1 MAKLSRCFHDAKV
14 VNYEKKR
21 ITSKELARLLGV
33 SSATISRAFS
43 TNARISEQTRARVV
57 AMAQQ
62 HGYQPNAIA
71 RTLNSRRS
79 RLVAVV
85 VNAIGN
91 QCEAEQLEL
100 LVHRLQARA
109 LVPIILCCA
118 DYTDRLQLMR
128 LASTYQVDHAVIVSD
143 VVPLKDAVQIFRTN
157 RPIIVSAEPI
167 EDTRVS
173 CVRVDGTEAASQII
187 DKLVGHGRRHF
198 AYLYGRNSS
207 WIDKQR
213 RNWFSNAL
221 ARHGLAFE
229 AEGHG
234 DYSYDSGFKEASLL
248 LRRSKVDA
256 LVCGNDVMAIGARD
270 AAIRLLNRNVPGDLA
285 IVGQDGITMASWEC
299 HDLTS
304 LALDQVA
311 FIDAIVQLIERRE
324 TGHGETPTIVLK
336 CTARWGST
344 T

>member
-1 MAKLSRCFHDAKV
+1 VK
-14 VNYEKKR
+14 ER
-21 ITSKELARLLGV
+21 ITSKELARLVGV

-43 TNARISEQTRARVV
+43 TNGRISEQTRARVL

-62 HGYQPNAIA
+62 YGYQPNAIA
-71 RTLNSRRS
+71 RTLNNRRS

-85 VNAIGN
+85 VNTIGN

-109 LVPIILCCA
+109 LVPIILCCG
-118 DYTDRLQLMR
+118 DNTDRLQLMR
-128 LASTYQVDHAVIVSD
+128 LASTYQVDHAVIASD
-143 VVPLKDAVQIFRTN
+143 LVPLKDAVQIFRTTW
-157 RPIIVSAEPI
+157 PIIVSAEPI

-173 CVRVDGTEAASQII
+173 CVRVDGEEAASQIV
-187 DKLVGHGRRHF
+187 DKLVGDGRGHF
-198 AYLYGRNSS
+198 AYLYGRSSS

-213 RNWFSNAL
+213 RDWFSRAL

-234 DYSYDSGFKEASLL
+234 NYSYDSGFKEASLL

-256 LVCGNDVMAIGARD
+256 LVCGNDVMAIGAHD
-270 AAIRLLNRNVPGDLA
+270 AAIRLLNRHVPGDLA
-285 IVGQDGITMASWEC
+285 IVGQDGIGMAGWEC
-299 HDLTS
+299 HDLTT
-304 LALDQVA
+304 LALDHVA
-311 FIDAIVQLIERRE
+311 LIDAIVQLIERHE
-324 TGHGETPTIVLK
+324 TGSGAASTIVIK
-336 CTARWGST
+336 CRARWGST

>member
-1 MAKLSRCFHDAKV
+1 
-14 VNYEKKR
+14 VNCVKER
-21 ITSKELARLLGV
+21 ITSKELAKLVGV

-43 TNARISEQTRARVV
+43 TNARISEQTRGRVL

-62 HGYQPNAIA
+62 YGYQPNAIA
-71 RTLNSRRS
+71 RTLNNRQS

-85 VNAIGN
+85 VNAISN

-109 LVPIILCCA
+109 LVPIILCCG
-118 DYTDRLQLMR
+118 DNTDRLQLMR
-128 LASTYQVDHAVIVSD
+128 LASTYQVDHAIIVSD
-143 VVPLKDAVQIFRTN
+143 LVPLKDAVQIFRTTW
-157 RPIIVSAEPI
+157 PIIVSAGPI

-173 CVRVDGTEAASQII
+173 YVRVDGAEAASQII
-187 DKLVGHGRRHF
+187 DQLVGDGREHF
-198 AYLYGRNSS
+198 AYLHGRNSS

-213 RNWFSNAL
+213 REWFSVAL

-234 DYSYDSGFKEASLL
+234 DYSYDSGFKEASLIL
-248 LRRSKVDA
+248 HRSKVDA

-270 AAIRLLNRNVPGDLA
+270 AAIRLLNLQVPADLA
-285 IVGQDGITMASWEC
+285 IVGQDGIAMASWEC
-299 HDLTS
+299 HDLTT
-304 LALDQVA
+304 LTLDRVAL
-311 FIDAIVQLIERRE
+311 IDAIEQIIERHE
-324 TGHGETPTIVLK
+324 TDYAAAPTIVIK
-336 CTARWGST
+336 CAVRWGST

>member
-1 MAKLSRCFHDAKV
+1 M
-14 VNYEKKR
+14 KKR
-21 ITSKELARLLGV
+21 ITSKELARLVGV
-33 SSATISRAFS
+33 SSASISRAFS
-43 TNARISEQTRARVV
+43 TNGRISEQTRARVL

-62 HGYQPNAIA
+62 YGYQPNAIA
-71 RTLNSRRS
+71 RTLNNRRS

-91 QCEAEQLEL
+91 PCEAEQLEL

-109 LVPIILCCA
+109 LVPIILCCG
-118 DYTDRLQLMR
+118 DNTDRLQLMR
-128 LASTYQVDHAVIVSD
+128 LAATYQVDHAIIVSD
-143 VVPLKDAVQIFRTN
+143 LVALKDAVQIFRTT

-173 CVRVDGTEAASQII
+173 CVRVDGAEAASQII
-187 DKLVGHGRRHF
+187 DKLVGGGRGHF
-198 AYLYGRNSS
+198 AYLHGRNSS

-213 RNWFSNAL
+213 RNWFGNAL
-221 ARHGLAFE
+221 ARHSLAFE

-256 LVCGNDVMAIGARD
+256 LVCGNDVMAIGACD
-270 AAIRLLNRNVPGDLA
+270 AAIRLLNLHVPGDLA
-285 IVGQDGITMASWEC
+285 IVGQDGISMVGWEC

-304 LALDQVA
+304 LTLDHVA
-311 FIDAIVQLIERRE
+311 FIDAIVQLIEGHE
-324 TGHGETPTIVLK
+324 IGHGAAPTIVIK
-336 CTARWGST
+336 CRARWGST